1 MGGPVDPKEIERWL
15 STMPGRDAIPFSA
28 MPAELYG
35 VRQLYE
41 GYSPDDPDSLE
52 KAFDTK
58 IYNWTRD
65 ASGSETRV
73 LELPETIATRLHDT
87 AIDRLVAAFL
97 DAPHSR
103 TIGFMGG
110 HGILRTAVTF
120 RRIAEI
126 ARELRR
132 RGFLIVTGGGPG
144 LMEAAN
150 LGAFMAP
157 FDDKD
162 LTKAIGTLRAVPD
175 YRSTKDWIRTAATAR
190 ADLLGNW
197 DADAPAGSRNLGI
210 PTWVYGFEPPNLFA
224 TSVAKYFYNS
234 LREDGLVSVANGGL
248 VFGKGDAGTVQE
260 VFQNAVLNYYRK
272 KTTAPTPMVFY
283 DIDFWNPSPETDAAA
298 GAPLDS
304 HRKPV
309 FPLIRKL
316 ATEAQEPFDAALM
329 LSNDPDNI
337 VEFLSSANTVK
348 APTLV
353 RAADLVSLKMT

>member
-1 MGGPVDPKEIERWL
+1 MRDLNDSDEVGRWL
-15 STMPGRDAIPFSA
+15 ADMPARKSIPFSTMPDALYSIP
-28 MPAELYG
+28 
-35 VRQLYE
+35 RLYE
-41 GYSPDDPDSLE
+41 GYSPSDPASLL

-58 IYNWTRD
+58 IYSWTREPD
-65 ASGSETRV
+65 GDTARS
-73 LELPETIATRLHDT
+73 LNLIETISTRLHDT
-87 AIDRLVAAFL
+87 AIDRLIAAFL
-97 DAPHSR
+97 DAPNVR

-120 RRIAEI
+120 RRVAEI

-132 RGFLIVTGGGPG
+132 LGFLVVTGGGPG

-157 FDDKD
+157 FDDRH
-162 LTKAIGTLRAVPD
+162 LTDAINTLRAAPD
-175 YRSTKDWIRTAATAR
+175 YRSKQEWVSTAAKVR

-197 DADAPAGSRNLGI
+197 DAAEPAGGSNLGI
-210 PTWVYGFEPPNLFA
+210 PTWVYGSEPPNLFA
-224 TSVAKYFYNS
+224 TSVGKYFYNS

-260 VFQNAVLNYYRK
+260 VFQNATLNYYRK
-272 KTTAPTPMVFY
+272 KATEPTPMVFY
-283 DIDFWNPSPETDAAA
+283 DINFWNPSPETDAAS

-316 ATEAQEPFDAALM
+316 SIEATQPFDAALM

-337 VEFLSSANTVK
+337 VEFLSSSNVPK
-348 APTLV
+348 AIRPIRT
-353 RAADLVSLKMT
+353 ADLAIAAL

>member
-1 MGGPVDPKEIERWL
+1 
-15 STMPGRDAIPFSA
+15 
-28 MPAELYG
+28 MPAELYSI
-35 VRQLYE
+35 RRLYE
-41 GYSPDDPDSLE
+41 NYSPSDPESLAN
-52 KAFDTK
+52 AFDTK

-65 ASGSETRV
+65 AGGTARV
-73 LELPETIATRLHDT
+73 LNLVETIATRLHDT

-132 RGFLIVTGGGPG
+132 RGFSIVTGGGPG

-162 LTKAIGTLRAVPD
+162 LTRAINILRSVPD
-175 YRSTKDWIRTAATAR
+175 YRLSREWVLTAATVR
-190 ADLLGNW
+190 ADLLGSW
-197 DADAPAGSRNLGI
+197 DADAPAESSNLGI

-260 VFQNAVLNYYRK
+260 VFQNATLNYYRN
-272 KTTAPTPMVFY
+272 KTTDPTPMVFY

-298 GAPLDS
+298 GAPLDP

-316 ATEAQEPFDAALM
+316 AAEAAQPFDAAVM
-329 LSNDPDNI
+329 LSNDPDNV
-337 VEFLSSANTVK
+337 VEFLSSANEGKTPK
-348 APTLV
+348 
-353 RAADLVSLKMT
+353 RIADLLSVRMR